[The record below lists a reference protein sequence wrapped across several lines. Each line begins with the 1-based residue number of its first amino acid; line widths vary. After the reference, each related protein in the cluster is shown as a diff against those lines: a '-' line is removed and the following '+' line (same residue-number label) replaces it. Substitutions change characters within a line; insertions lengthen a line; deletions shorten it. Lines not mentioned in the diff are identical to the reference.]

1 MIFRS
6 LSVYFV
12 LSSIRFSSNFFFLS
26 SKFFVSNKT
35 YPQTVELLKTRSVP
49 LGIELVI
56 DDISNFDYS
65 DDFFGALIQ
74 YPDSD
79 GNIESPSSLIEKCN
93 EKNIFTCVCSDLM
106 SLVLFKPP
114 GEFGASAVVGNSQR
128 FGVPMGFGGPHAAF
142 FATKEEFKRHIPGR
156 IIGVSIDKSGNPAY
170 RMALQTRE
178 QHIKRDRA
186 TSNICTAQVLL
197 AVMAGMYSVYHGP
210 DGLKEIAKKVHSNAC
225 ILEENL
231 NLLGF
236 KTPNKYFFDTILVE
250 CDANIIMGIAL
261 ENEINF
267 HYPNENLVS
276 ISINETTTT
285 SDIFDII
292 SIFSSSVDSN
302 IENFSNFESLNRIP
316 KKYVRTSTFLTDE
329 VFSKYKSETSLM
341 RYIKSLEN
349 KDLAL
354 NTSMISLGSCT
365 MKLNAAAEMLPL
377 SWNRWLNI
385 HPFVPKNQAIGYE
398 KVLNK
403 LAIIL

>member
-1 MIFRS
+1 MAGH
-6 LSVYFV
+6 
-12 LSSIRFSSNFFFLS
+12 
-26 SKFFVSNKT
+26 K
-35 YPQTVELLKTRSVP
+35 ELLKTRSVP

-197 AVMAGMYSVYHGP
+197 AVMAGMYTVFHGRQ
-210 DGLKEIAKKVHSNAC
+210 GLLNIAKKINYSRS
-225 ILEENL
+225 
-231 NLLGF
+231 
-236 KTPNKYFFDTILVE
+236 K
-250 CDANIIMGIAL
+250 
-261 ENEINF
+261 EING
-267 HYPNENLVS
+267 
-276 ISINETTTT
+276 
-285 SDIFDII
+285 
-292 SIFSSSVDSN
+292 SN
-302 IENFSNFESLNRIP
+302 RKTEQRA
-316 KKYVRTSTFLTDE
+316 
-329 VFSKYKSETSLM
+329 
-341 RYIKSLEN
+341 IK
-349 KDLAL
+349 
-354 NTSMISLGSCT
+354 MFW
-365 MKLNAAAEMLPL
+365 M
-377 SWNRWLNI
+377 
-385 HPFVPKNQAIGYE
+385 Y
-398 KVLNK
+398 
-403 LAIIL
+403 